1 MTNAGRWDKAYT
13 QATESAPYGDDT
25 TYGIA
30 AEFLRDCRTVE
41 DWGCGLGWFR
51 RFLPVDCAYLG
62 VDGSRSPFAERI
74 ADLESY
80 RSVCE
85 GLLLRHVL
93 EHNPSWRCVLDNALA
108 SFTRRMALILFTPLA
123 ETETEIARCG
133 QTGVPD
139 LSLPRED
146 LYRRLD
152 AWDVSTL
159 TVGSRTHYGGETVL
173 LVTRREH

>member
-1 MTNAGRWDKAYT
+1 MTNAGRWDKVYK
-13 QATESAPYGDDT
+13 QAAESAPYGDDT
-25 TYGIA
+25 TYQIA

-74 ADLESY
+74 VDLESY
-80 RSVCE
+80 RSACE

-93 EHNPSWRCVLDNALA
+93 EHNRNWRRVLDNALA
-108 SFTRRMALILFTPLA
+108 SFTCRMAVVLFTPLA
-123 ETETEIARCG
+123 EAETEIARCG

-139 LSLPRED
+139 LSLPGED
-146 LYRRLD
+146 LYRRLG
-152 AWDVSTL
+152 ACAVRTL
-159 TVGSRTHYGGETVL
+159 TVGSRTHY
-173 LVTRREH
+173 